1 MRSKKL
7 FLLLLLIPLFAFS
20 AHKYYLS
27 LTQIEYNST
36 SKSVEVIINVFVD
49 DIETA
54 LNDIHKK
61 NFELNTKDEITDV
74 DSYFFKYVQN
84 HLKFKIDD
92 TTVNYSFIG
101 KEYDGNV
108 VFFYLEIKDIQGVTK
123 IEVDNTIL
131 LEHFPKQQ
139 NLVKSKV
146 NKKHKS
152 IMLTKKKP
160 VGILKY

>member
-108 VFFYLEIKDIQGVTK
+108 VFFYLEIKDIQSVTK
-123 IEVDNTIL
+123 IEVENSL
-131 LEHFPKQQ
+131 LIKHFPAQQ
-139 NLVKSKV
+139 NLIKSKV